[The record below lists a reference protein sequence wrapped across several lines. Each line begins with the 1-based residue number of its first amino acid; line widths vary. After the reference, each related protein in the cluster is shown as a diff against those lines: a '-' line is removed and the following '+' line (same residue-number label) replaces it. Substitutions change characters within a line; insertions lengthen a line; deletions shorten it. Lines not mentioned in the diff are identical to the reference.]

1 MEAAKKRILARTRK
15 KAHIRKRV
23 FGTAECPRLSVFRSS
38 KHVYVQAI
46 DDVERTTIVSISSR
60 DKDIKDKIEGY
71 TGNKASAS
79 TAGKVFGEKLQEKG
93 ISKAVFDRNGFLYH
107 GRVKSLADGIR
118 EVGIKF

>member
-1 MEAAKKRILARTRK
+1 
-15 KAHIRKRV
+15 
-23 FGTAECPRLSVFRSS
+23 
-38 KHVYVQAI
+38 
-46 DDVERTTIVSISSR
+46 VERTTIVSISSR

-79 TAGKVFGEKLQEKG
+79 IAGKVFGEKLQEKG